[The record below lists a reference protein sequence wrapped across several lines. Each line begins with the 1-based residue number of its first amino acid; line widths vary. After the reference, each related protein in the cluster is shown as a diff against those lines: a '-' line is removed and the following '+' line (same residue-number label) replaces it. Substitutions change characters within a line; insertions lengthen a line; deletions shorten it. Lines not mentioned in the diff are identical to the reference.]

1 MIRIYGI
8 ILILVKFIQTT
19 TPIQVCDI
27 GASPVDKTEFI
38 EILLDKTNS
47 NIIGF
52 EPNKDEFIKLK
63 QSSKKKFFNYA
74 IGDGKVHNLNICYSP
89 GMTSILKPNY
99 EYLKLFHKFDEW
111 AKILKVIPIQTKK
124 LDEINFDNSLDLI
137 KIDVQGYES
146 EVIKFGND
154 KIKNSLVIQT
164 ETSPIPLYENGKPF
178 SYVCNQLENLGFNLH
193 MFNKIHN
200 RSFKPMIFNNSIY
213 SGLYHLFQ
221 LDCVFVKNFKE
232 IDELDE
238 ENLKKLIL
246 IMFYSFKSYDFVDLL
261 VSKLEAKTKKSYLNQ
276 YRDLVKTL
284 KIHKLY

>member
-1 MIRIYGI
+1 M
-8 ILILVKFIQTT
+8 KFIQTT

-47 NIIGF
+47 KIVGF
-52 EPNKDEFIKLK
+52 EPNKDEFIKLE

-111 AKILKVIPIQTKK
+111 SKILKVIPIQTKK

-146 EVIKFGND
+146 EIIKYGNE
-154 KIKNSLVIQT
+154 KIKNALVVQI
-164 ETSPIPLYENGKPF
+164 ETSPIPSYKDGKTF
-178 SYVCNQLENLGFNLH
+178 AFVASQLENLDFNLH
-193 MFNKIHN
+193 MFSTIET
-200 RSFKPMIFNNSIY
+200 RSFKPMIIAKNSKL
-213 SGLYHLFQ
+213 GLHYLYQ
-221 LDCVFVKNFKE
+221 LDCVFIKNF
-232 IDELDE
+232 DEVDKLDI
-238 ENLKKLIL
+238 NKLLKLIY
-246 IMFYSFKSYDFVDLL
+246 IMFYGFNAYDFVDLL
-261 VSKLEAKTKKSYLNQ
+261 FQKLDYKYKKNYLEKYKELIKN
-276 YRDLVKTL
+276 L
-284 KIHKLY
+284 KINKRY

>member
-1 MIRIYGI
+1 M
-8 ILILVKFIQTT
+8 
-19 TPIQVCDI
+19 
-27 GASPVDKTEFI
+27 
-38 EILLDKTNS
+38 
-47 NIIGF
+47 
-52 EPNKDEFIKLK
+52 
-63 QSSKKKFFNYA
+63 
-74 IGDGKVHNLNICYSP
+74 
-89 GMTSILKPNY
+89 
-99 EYLKLFHKFDEW
+99 
-111 AKILKVIPIQTKK
+111 
-124 LDEINFDNSLDLI
+124 
-137 KIDVQGYES
+137 
-146 EVIKFGND
+146 
-154 KIKNSLVIQT
+154 VIQT
-164 ETSPIPLYENGKPF
+164 ETSPIPLYENEKPF

-193 MFNKIHN
+193 MFSKIHN